1 MLFMSLTNGI
11 KPTKKGVHPSSNP
24 LLLRSAVALGRR
36 TPTGLFCSLLLVLAL
51 PAKGD
56 DLADPSNSY
65 SIEVPVVSAEPVIS
79 RRAYSRPE
87 RVCEP
92 VEPSRTRRSNHYYS
106 DSYRYRSND
115 RYGHDR
121 SRRRGRGAEVLGG
134 ILGGV
139 IGNQFGKGGGRKAL
153 TIAGAVIGSS
163 VAGARADRHHRRD
176 SRRSYQGDYERDY
189 VCRTTHREQVIE
201 EITGYIV
208 TYEYNGQLLSRR
220 MDVDPGEFLEL
231 QVTATPQV
239 QFQPQLQPQSPT
251 PHSARR
257 TL

>member
-11 KPTKKGVHPSSNP
+11 KPTKKGVYPASNP
-24 LLLRSAVALGRR
+24 LLLSPAIGLGRH
-36 TPTGLFCSLLLVLAL
+36 TPAGVFCSLLLVLAL

-56 DLADPSNSY
+56 DLGDLSQRY

-87 RVCEP
+87 RLCEP
-92 VEPSRTRRSNHYYS
+92 LEPSRTRSSNRYYS
-106 DSYRYRSND
+106 DRYHRDDRYRY
-115 RYGHDR
+115 DR
-121 SRRRGRGAEVLGG
+121 SRRSSGGAELLGG

-176 SRRSYQGDYERDY
+176 SRGSYQGDYERDY
-189 VCRTTHREQVIE
+189 VCRTTHREHVVE

-220 MDVDPGEFLEL
+220 MDVDPGKFLEL
-231 QVTATPQV
+231 QVIATPQ
-239 QFQPQLQPQSPT
+239 PQQSLT
-251 PHSARR
+251 PHSPRR
-257 TL
+257 SL